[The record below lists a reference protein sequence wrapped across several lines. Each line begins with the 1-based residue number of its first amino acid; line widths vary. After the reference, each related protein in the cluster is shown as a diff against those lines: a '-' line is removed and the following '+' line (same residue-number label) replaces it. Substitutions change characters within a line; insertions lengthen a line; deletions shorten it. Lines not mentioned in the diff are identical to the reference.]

1 MSSWQLKLAIT
12 LANTQFPSQNDQWPQ
27 PLSSSNVL
35 LPTYSLSITTS
46 VTMMALCTMCLG
58 WYLYI
63 SYSIKYAF
71 IPWDHSRCQLHF
83 FKTQEENVLYCHKL
97 RYVVYL
103 FSFSSMKSLISFLIC
118 GLTIFHSV
126 VSCCFPWV
134 CNSSAVVVIWL

>member
-12 LANTQFPSQNDQWPQ
+12 LANTQFPSRNDQWPQ

-46 VTMMALCTMCLG
+46 VTMMSLCTMCLG

-97 RYVVYL
+97 VYVVYL

>member
-12 LANTQFPSQNDQWPQ
+12 LANTQFPSRNDQWPQ

-97 RYVVYL
+97 GYVVYL

-126 VSCCFPWV
+126 VSWCFPWV